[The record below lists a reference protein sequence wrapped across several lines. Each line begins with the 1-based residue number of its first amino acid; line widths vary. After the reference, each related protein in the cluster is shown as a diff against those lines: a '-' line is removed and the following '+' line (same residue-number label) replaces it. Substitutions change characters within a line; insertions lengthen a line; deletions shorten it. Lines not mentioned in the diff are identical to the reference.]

1 MKITLL
7 VEGARHTVDLTEE
20 GITLGRGDAASIK
33 VTSNAVSRQHARIF
47 LKDGRPH
54 VVDLKSLNGTT
65 LNGEPVPVPSAMRPG
80 DVVLMGEI
88 PVQWLAEAAP
98 ESISGGFQANPL
110 WSKARSSR
118 LMRDWVA
125 PLGWPAAPSAHPRKW
140 KPSSRTLPPWRAACC
155 GPRGR
160 PSCWN
165 PS

>member
-110 WSKARSSR
+110 GAAGQPKGATQSRISLEDRAFDQSGSILVPHASLDAMIARAKSER
-118 LMRDWVA
+118 
-125 PLGWPAAPSAHPRKW
+125 
-140 KPSSRTLPPWRAACC
+140 PP
-155 GPRGR
+155 
-160 PSCWN
+160 
-165 PS
+165 